1 MAEAEKLTARQLPW
15 IPDVQPTNVLL
26 LNRGLTGA
34 VTTLAYMFAPWAN
47 GLGGTR

>member
-1 MAEAEKLTARQLPW
+1 LPW

-34 VTTLAYMFAPWAN
+34 VTTLAYMFGHWAN
-47 GLGGTR
+47 SLGGIR